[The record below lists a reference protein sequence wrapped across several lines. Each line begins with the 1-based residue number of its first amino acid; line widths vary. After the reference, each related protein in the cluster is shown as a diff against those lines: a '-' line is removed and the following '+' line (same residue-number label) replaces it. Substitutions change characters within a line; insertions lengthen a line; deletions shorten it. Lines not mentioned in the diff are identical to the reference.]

1 MAGREPPFRY
11 WPANVKKRPSQREA
25 LSCLYN
31 LCTFFFCAFCA
42 FSRLFLLRSF
52 LCATSGIA
60 GNADIGRNSRKKAQ
74 KTQKEKFIVETGAFF
89 AGREPPSTHC
99 PVYVPKSPRHPYRLH

>member
-31 LCTFFFCAFCA
+31 LCTFFFLRFL
-42 FSRLFLLRSF
+42 RLFAAISTSVLPLR
-52 LCATSGIA
+52 LCVRFSLSLVAVTPLC
-60 GNADIGRNSRKKAQ
+60 DLC
-74 KTQKEKFIVETGAFF
+74 EIVVKIEVG
-89 AGREPPSTHC
+89 G
-99 PVYVPKSPRHPYRLH
+99 

>member
-74 KTQKEKFIVETGAFF
+74 KTQKGKFIGETGALWRK
-89 AGREPPSTHC
+89 AKPPFNT
-99 PVYVPKSPRHPYRLH
+99 VPLSSQSRRLPPHPQP

>member
-11 WPANVKKRPSQREA
+11 WPANVTKRPSQHEA
-25 LSCLYN
+25 LRRLVQSLH
-31 LCTFFFCAFCA
+31 LLFCAFCA
-42 FSRLFLLRSF
+42 FSRLFLLRPF

-74 KTQKEKFIVETGAFF
+74 KTQKGKFIGETGALWR
-89 AGREPPSTHC
+89 GGI
-99 PVYVPKSPRHPYRLH
+99 HPLYIFLLT